1 MNMCLYTHIV
11 AFHVKPSAIAGWIPP
26 IAMTLKLLRT
36 HRRRE
41 TVYHKGKSTQNCH
54 RFALFHPPQNWV
66 PFDDPV
72 VQIRILCFHNGYVSR
87 VIGMHEVWVG
97 NIMTP
102 VNLRDS
108 QWEAVLWLAVW
119 FRLNLHQ
126 WSFSN
131 MSGAV
136 LWNSCFRGTRSFL
149 KPGAIGI
156 LRVWSLRR
164 SGDFQGEKSS
174 WCYRSKYRHHTPTIV
189 VTACSVSGEHA
200 IDNFTKMLY
209 QPAQCYIWFLSVS
222 YLKDTFAGSQA
233 PSSTPYQ
240 PLGTD
245 GHMTW
250 WDPTWNGMGHYGTP
264 WPWPGAGWFDSGI
277 WECQQSR
284 DKHGFLFDIFGM
296 GSWGNL
302 PGPGSMVYSWSCW

>member
-1 MNMCLYTHIV
+1 MLNLLPLQVEYLRSRWPWSSCEPTGEGKQFTIRGNPP
-11 AFHVKPSAIAGWIPP
+11 KIAIDLHCFIPP
-26 IAMTLKLLRT
+26 KIGSHLMTPWFR
-36 HRRRE
+36 
-41 TVYHKGKSTQNCH
+41 
-54 RFALFHPPQNWV
+54 
-66 PFDDPV
+66 
-72 VQIRILCFHNGYVSR
+72 YVSF
-87 VIGMHEVWVG
+87 VSTMDTFLGSLELHEVWVG

-189 VTACSVSGEHA
+189 VPACSVSGEHA

-284 DKHGFLFDIFGM
+284 DKHGFLVGIFRM
-296 GSWGNL
+296 GSDGAFQTISLVPWCTLDHADNPQL
-302 PGPGSMVYSWSCW
+302 TW